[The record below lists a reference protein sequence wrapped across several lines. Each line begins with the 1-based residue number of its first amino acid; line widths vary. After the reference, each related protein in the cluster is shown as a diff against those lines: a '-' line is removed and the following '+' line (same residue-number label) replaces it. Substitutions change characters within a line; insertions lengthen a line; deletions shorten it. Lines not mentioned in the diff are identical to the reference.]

1 MRAIREV
8 LFFATALVLVGC
20 LMPQAGADDE
30 KDDGRDGAKERV
42 DVLFGG
48 DYFGAG
54 ASLGPGSAVAGDA
67 FVAGGEVIL
76 NRPVD
81 GDAVLS
87 GGSIHVG
94 ERIGSDLYAA
104 GGDILVNASVGH
116 NARLAGGRV
125 HLTRHAEVAG
135 RATIAGSRIRVD
147 GSIGG
152 PLAIYGDSVVI
163 DGEIRDAV
171 AVVARNLELGPNTRI
186 HGRLTYRTANEP
198 QISEQAVIRGGMQRS
213 SFELQKKDLEPVART
228 LVWVGAALFTSGLFL
243 VGLLIVLLAP
253 DALTAVVREL
263 RSRPLPSF
271 LLGFA
276 LIVCV
281 PVAAVLATLSV
292 IGIPLGLV
300 LLFIWPVIVTLGY
313 LMGVIFCADTL
324 AGLFS
329 RQRPAGRALRIM
341 GLAVT
346 LIALMLL
353 SRVLFIGV
361 PLILLLLFVGTGALV
376 LAIRNAVR

>member
-1 MRAIREV
+1 MQIRRV
-8 LFFATALVLVGC
+8 FCASVLVFAAC
-20 LMPQAGADDE
+20 LTVQAQAGGESEGGGDSAE
-30 KDDGRDGAKERV
+30 ERV

-54 ASLGPGSAVAGDA
+54 ASLGPGASVEGDA
-67 FVAGGEVIL
+67 FIAGGEVIL
-76 NRPVD
+76 NRPVA

-104 GGDILVNASVGH
+104 GGDILVNARVGH

-125 HLTRHAEVAG
+125 HLTRHADVAG
-135 RATIAGSRIRVD
+135 RVTIAGSRIRVD
-147 GSIGG
+147 GSTGG
-152 PLAIYGDSVVI
+152 ALAVYGDSVVI
-163 DGEIRDAV
+163 DGEIMDAV
-171 AVVARNLELGPNTRI
+171 AVVARKLEVGPNAHI

-198 QISEQAVIRGGMQRS
+198 QISEQAIIGGGIQRS
-213 SFELQKKDLEPVART
+213 GFKFPGKELEPVAST
-228 LVWVGAALFTSGLFL
+228 VFWVGVAMLTSGLFL
-243 VGLLIVLLAP
+243 VGVLILLLAP
-253 DALTAVVREL
+253 HALMAVVSEL
-263 RSRPLPSF
+263 RSQPLASF

-281 PVAAVLATLSV
+281 PVAAILATLSV

-300 LLFIWPVIVTLGY
+300 LFFIWPVIVTLGY
-313 LMGVIFCADTL
+313 LAGTVFCGDAL
-324 AGLFS
+324 AALIS
-329 RQRPAGRALRIM
+329 RRRPAGRALRIL

-353 SRVLFIGV
+353 SRVVFVGV
-361 PLILLLLFVGTGALV
+361 PLILLLLFLGTGALV

>member
-1 MRAIREV
+1 
-8 LFFATALVLVGC
+8 LTAQA
-20 LMPQAGADDE
+20 QAGDE
-30 KDDGRDGAKERV
+30 NDVGGDSEKERV

-54 ASLGPGSAVAGDA
+54 ASAGPGASVEGDA
-67 FVAGGEVIL
+67 FIAGGEVIL

-104 GGDILVNASVGH
+104 GGDILVNARVGH

-125 HLTRHAEVAG
+125 HLTRHADVGG
-135 RATIAGSRIRVD
+135 RVTIAGSRIRVD
-147 GSIGG
+147 GSTGG
-152 PLAIYGDSVVI
+152 ALAVYGDSVVL
-163 DGEIRDAV
+163 DGEIGDAV

-198 QISEQAVIRGGMQRS
+198 QISERAIIDGGVQRS
-213 SFELQKKDLEPVART
+213 GFEFPDKELEPVART
-228 LVWVGAALFTSGLFL
+228 VVWVGVAMFTSGLFL
-243 VGLLIVLLAP
+243 VGVLILLLAP
-253 DALTAVVREL
+253 NALTSVVGGL
-263 RSRPLPSF
+263 RSQPLGSF

-313 LMGVIFCADTL
+313 LTGVIFCADAL
-324 AGLFS
+324 AGLVS
-329 RQRPAGRALRIM
+329 RRRPAGRALRIL

-346 LIALMLL
+346 LTALMLL
-353 SRVLFIGV
+353 SRVVFVGV
-361 PLILLLLFVGTGALV
+361 PLILLLLFLGTGALV

>member
-1 MRAIREV
+1 MRAIQGV
-8 LFFATALVLVGC
+8 LFATALVFAAC
-20 LMPQAGADDE
+20 FTPQSLAGDDS
-30 KDDGRDGAKERV
+30 DGGRDSNNDRV

-54 ASLGPGSAVAGDA
+54 ASLEPGASVEGDA
-67 FVAGGEVIL
+67 FITGGEVIL
-76 NRPVD
+76 NRPVE

-104 GGDILVNASVGH
+104 GGDILVNARVGH

-135 RATIAGSRIRVD
+135 RVTIAGSRIRVD
-147 GSIGG
+147 GSTGG
-152 PLAIYGDSVVI
+152 ALAIYGDSVVI
-163 DGEIRDAV
+163 DGEIGGGV
-171 AVVARNLELGPNTRI
+171 AVVARNLEVGPNARI
-186 HGRLTYRTANEP
+186 NGRLTYRTANAP
-198 QISEQAVIRGGMQRS
+198 RISEQAVISGGMQQS
-213 SFELQKKDLEPVART
+213 SFEFHGKDLEPVART
-228 LVWVGAALFTSGLFL
+228 VVWVGAALFTSGLFL
-243 VGLLIVLLAP
+243 VGVLIVLLVP
-253 DALTAVVREL
+253 NVLTAVVREL
-263 RSRPLPSF
+263 RSRPAASF

-313 LMGVIFCADTL
+313 LVGVIFCADAL
-324 AGLFS
+324 AALLT
-329 RQRPAGRALRIM
+329 RRRPASRALRII
-341 GLAVT
+341 GLAIT

-353 SRVLFIGV
+353 SRVVFVGV
-361 PLILLLLFVGTGALV
+361 PLILLLLFFGTGALV